1 MSNSTYETFSH
12 LPEISAGL
20 LRVLV
25 LDHEKSGIDSLEPWV
40 RFRIEDA
47 AKCLQECQERIE
59 ALEKYVS
66 AVVGAEKKAFRKLAK
81 KFQASE
87 ATHATPRT

>member
-20 LRVLV
+20 LRVIV

-47 AKCLQECQERIE
+47 AKCLDECHEMIE
-59 ALEKYVS
+59 SLEKYVS

-81 KFQASE
+81 KFQESE
-87 ATHATPRT
+87 STHATPRT